1 MRIKYYPLVIAFASW
16 IQLCQIARLWD
27 LLLFFS
33 ERLTI
38 FFSARLWEAI
48 DQLCIGKRVSQFVLG
63 IPELIRGNGSY
74 LLYHCYRWRESELWE
89 LNFVLQSEAKVNT
102 RSLKAEYLLQ
112 EIIKSNG
119 FLAATRINNE
129 NKILSS
135 GHRVCVVDPALSDCQ
150 TMGFA
155 ALLLRTIDD
164 ILLCEALGSDRPV
177 VYWKACK
184 SVCSRDPRVNS
195 WEWYFEPIGSGLL
208 ESQAERVLCPLMLE
222 NEESVLRTLSNLK
235 LTLNSSFRNRSY
247 TAGFANNRIITEKE
261 RRRVNQMLQQY
272 IKPNNRI
279 IRKLNN
285 FYQRYLA
292 GNTVLGVHVRG
303 TDHWMETNEK
313 RLPHLMSWIKS
324 AQSILKTLPQ
334 PSKIFIASDNDEV
347 IEKFVAVLGN
357 DKVSS
362 LHIALSFQLCIFHT
376 LRCLRR
382 R

>member
-1 MRIKYYPLVIAFASW
+1 M
-16 IQLCQIARLWD
+16 
-27 LLLFFS
+27 
-33 ERLTI
+33 
-38 FFSARLWEAI
+38 
-48 DQLCIGKRVSQFVLG
+48 
-63 IPELIRGNGSY
+63 
-74 LLYHCYRWRESELWE
+74 WE

-102 RSLKAEYLLQ
+102 RSLKAEYLLL
-112 EIIKSNG
+112 EIRKSNG
-119 FLAATRINNE
+119 FLAATRTNNE

-135 GHRVCVVDPALSDCQ
+135 GHRVCVVDPALTDCQ

-155 ALLLRTIDD
+155 ALLLRTMDH
-164 ILLCEALGSDRPV
+164 ILLCEALGGDRPV

-208 ESQAERVLCPLMLE
+208 ESQAERVLCPLMVE
-222 NEESVLRTLSNLK
+222 NEESVLRTYPNLK
-235 LTLNSSFRNRSY
+235 PVLNSSFRNRSY
-247 TAGFANNRIITEKE
+247 AVGFANNRIITEKE

-303 TDHWMETNEK
+303 TDHWIETNEK
-313 RLPHLMSWIKS
+313 RLPHLMSWVKS

-334 PSKIFIASDNDEV
+334 PRKIFIASDNDEV

-362 LHIALSFQLCIFHT
+362 LHIDLSFQLCIFHT

>member
-1 MRIKYYPLVIAFASW
+1 MILRFFKHLVFRYYVAFLV
-16 IQLCQIARLWD
+16 
-27 LLLFFS
+27 
-33 ERLTI
+33 
-38 FFSARLWEAI
+38 
-48 DQLCIGKRVSQFVLG
+48 GFVLS
-63 IPELIRGNGSY
+63 LY
-74 LLYHCYRWRESELWE
+74 LLYYCYRWRESELWE
-89 LNFVLQSEAKVNT
+89 LNLGLQSEAKVNT

-119 FLAATRINNE
+119 FLAATRTKSE

-135 GHRVCVVDPALSDCQ
+135 GHRVCVVDPALTDCR

-155 ALLLRTIDD
+155 AFLLRTIDD

-195 WEWYFEPIGSGLL
+195 WEWYFEPIGSRGLL
-208 ESQAERVLCPLMLE
+208 ESQAERVLCPLMVH
-222 NEESVLRTLSNLK
+222 NEESVLRTYPSLK
-235 LTLNSSFRNRSY
+235 PILNSSFRNRSY
-247 TAGFANNRIITEKE
+247 AVGFANNGIITEKE

-292 GNTVLGVHVRG
+292 GNTALGVHVRG

-313 RLPHLMSWIKS
+313 RLPHLMSWVKS

-334 PSKIFIASDNDEV
+334 PSKIFIASDNDEI
-347 IEKFVAVLGN
+347 IEKFTAFFGN

-362 LHIALSFQLCIFHT
+362 LLIDVSFQLCILHT

>member
-1 MRIKYYPLVIAFASW
+1 MILRFFKHLVFRYYVAFLVG
-16 IQLCQIARLWD
+16 
-27 LLLFFS
+27 FFLS
-33 ERLTI
+33 L
-38 FFSARLWEAI
+38 
-48 DQLCIGKRVSQFVLG
+48 
-63 IPELIRGNGSY
+63 Y
-74 LLYHCYRWRESELWE
+74 LLYYCYRWCESELWE

-119 FLAATRINNE
+119 FLAATRTNNE

-208 ESQAERVLCPLMLE
+208 ESQAERVLCPLMVE
-222 NEESVLRTLSNLK
+222 NEESVLRTYPNLK
-235 LTLNSSFRNRSY
+235 PILNSSFRDRSY
-247 TAGFANNRIITEKE
+247 TVGFANNRIITEKE

-279 IRKLNN
+279 IRKLSN

-362 LHIALSFQLCIFHT
+362 LHIDLSFQLCIFHT

>member
-1 MRIKYYPLVIAFASW
+1 MILRFFRHLVFRYYVAFLVG
-16 IQLCQIARLWD
+16 
-27 LLLFFS
+27 FFLS
-33 ERLTI
+33 L
-38 FFSARLWEAI
+38 
-48 DQLCIGKRVSQFVLG
+48 
-63 IPELIRGNGSY
+63 Y
-74 LLYHCYRWRESELWE
+74 LLYHCYRWCESELWE

-164 ILLCEALGSDRPV
+164 ILLCETLGSDRPV

-222 NEESVLRTLSNLK
+222 NEESVLRTLSNLC
-235 LTLNSSFRNRSY
+235 LLY
-247 TAGFANNRIITEKE
+247 T
-261 RRRVNQMLQQY
+261 
-272 IKPNNRI
+272 
-279 IRKLNN
+279 
-285 FYQRYLA
+285 
-292 GNTVLGVHVRG
+292 
-303 TDHWMETNEK
+303 
-313 RLPHLMSWIKS
+313 
-324 AQSILKTLPQ
+324 
-334 PSKIFIASDNDEV
+334 SDAADE
-347 IEKFVAVLGN
+347 
-357 DKVSS
+357 
-362 LHIALSFQLCIFHT
+362 
-376 LRCLRR
+376 
-382 R
+382 